1 MGWGDCL
8 KCLKRGWNRTKI
20 GGKTKNNTRK
30 VGMLGKR
37 VGTLKSWGDPLFF
50 HEFIICT
57 FQLKFDLKLSP

>member
-30 VGMLGKR
+30 GGTIGKG
-37 VGTLKSWGDPLFF
+37 VSTLKSWGDPLF
-50 HEFIICT
+50 
-57 FQLKFDLKLSP
+57 S